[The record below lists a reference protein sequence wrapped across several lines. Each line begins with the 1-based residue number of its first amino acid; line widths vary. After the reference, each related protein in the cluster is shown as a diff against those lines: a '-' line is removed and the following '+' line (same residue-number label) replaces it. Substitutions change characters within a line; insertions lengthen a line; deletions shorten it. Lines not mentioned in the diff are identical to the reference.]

1 MDEIKRKGSVNVPRR
16 TFLKQAAVTTG
27 ALTLG
32 GIPGIL
38 ATGQAPA
45 YAKGATIHYLKESHF
60 VPAADK
66 AFLALA
72 KQFGKENGCTVRVE
86 RITQNDVRTRTAAAI
101 EAKAG
106 PDIVHMFNNLPHL
119 FADGLI
125 DMSDIA
131 EEMAKEQGGIYDVF
145 KANAFQNGHWIAVP
159 EFGFAWAWAYREDWL
174 KEAGWGQFPETFD
187 DLRKWG
193 KIMKAKGKP
202 IGQAFGHSENDPN
215 IYCYSL
221 IWCFGGKELEADG
234 KTVALDSKETIEAVK
249 WNTAFWKD
257 ALDEGGLSWDDG
269 SNNRAFISGSI
280 CATGNAVSIYFMAR
294 DKFPEVYKVTNHAH
308 QPKGPAGRY
317 LYLATQS
324 TGVMKYSK
332 NQKLAKDFVRWFMKP
347 EHYEKYFD
355 AGGTFGL
362 PPTKMWRDSKV
373 WTRDPKCTVF
383 RDVVDYARAIGY
395 PATPGRKASEA
406 YSKYIIVDMFAKAIQ
421 GMPAEDAVKWAAG
434 EYRKIYGA

>member
-1 MDEIKRKGSVNVPRR
+1 MGEKKGKESVSIPRR

-27 ALTLG
+27 ALSLG

-45 YAKGATIHYLKESHF
+45 FAKGTTLHYLKESHF

-72 KQFGKENGCTVRVE
+72 KQFGKEAGCKVRVE

-106 PDIVHMFNNLPHL
+106 PDICHMFNNLPHL

-125 DMSDIA
+125 DMSDVA
-131 EEMAKEQGGIYDVF
+131 EAIGKEQGGWYEAL
-145 KANAFQNGHWIAVP
+145 KANAFVGGRWLGVP
-159 EFGFAWAWAYREDWL
+159 EFGFAWAWAYRTDWL
-174 KEAGWGQFPETFD
+174 KESGLDKFPETLE
-187 DLRKWG
+187 DLRAWG

-202 IGQAFGHSENDPN
+202 IGQGFGHSENDPN
-215 IYCYSL
+215 IYCYGL
-221 IWCFGGKELEADG
+221 LWCFGAKELAEDG
-234 KTVALDSKETIEAVK
+234 KTVTLDSKETVEAVK

-269 SNNRAFISGSI
+269 SNNRAYISGSI

-294 DKFPEVYKVTNHAH
+294 DKFPEIHKVTSHAA

-317 LYLATQS
+317 YYLATIT

-332 NQKLAKDFVRWFMKP
+332 NQKLAKEFVKWFMSKDN
-347 EHYEKYFD
+347 YEKYFE
-355 AGGTFGL
+355 AKNTFGI
-362 PPTKMWRDSKV
+362 PGTKMWYDHPV
-373 WTRDPKCTVF
+373 WTKDPNNTVF
-383 RDVVDYARAIGY
+383 RDVVKDARPIGY
-395 PATPGRKASEA
+395 AGPPSRKASET

-421 GMPAEDAVKWAAG
+421 GMPAEQAVKWAAG
-434 EYRKIYGA
+434 EYRKIFG

>member
-1 MDEIKRKGSVNVPRR
+1 MNEKKGKKSVSIPRR

-27 ALTLG
+27 ALSLG

-45 YAKGATIHYLKESHF
+45 YAKGTTLHYLKESHF

-72 KQFGKENGCTVRVE
+72 KEFGKQAECTVRVE
-86 RITQNDVRTRTAAAI
+86 RITQNDVRPRTAAAI
-101 EAKAG
+101 EAKSG

-119 FADGLI
+119 FANGMI
-125 DMSDIA
+125 DMDDVA
-131 EEMAKEQGGIYDVF
+131 EAIGKAQGGYHEVF
-145 KANAFQNGHWIAVP
+145 KANAFQDGRWVAVP
-159 EFGFAWAWAYREDWL
+159 EFGFAWAWAYREDWM
-174 KEAGWGQFPETFD
+174 KEAGYDKFPETLD
-187 DLRKWG
+187 GLREFG
-193 KIMKAKGKP
+193 KTMKAKGKP
-202 IGQAFGHSENDPN
+202 IGQGFGHSENDPN

-269 SNNRAFISGSI
+269 SNNRAYISGSI
-280 CATGNAVSIYFMAR
+280 SATGNAVSIYFMAR
-294 DKFPEVYKVTNHAH
+294 DKFPEVYQVTNHAH
-308 QPKGPAGRY
+308 MPAGPAGRY

-324 TGVMKYSK
+324 TGVTKYSK
-332 NQKLAKDFVRWFMKP
+332 NQKLAKEFVKWFMTA
-347 EHYEKYFD
+347 ENYEKYFD

-362 PPTKMWRDSKV
+362 PPTKMWHDSTV

-383 RDVVDYARAIGY
+383 RDVVGYSRAIGY
-395 PATPGRKASEA
+395 AGPPSRKASEA

-421 GMPAEDAVKWAAG
+421 GMPAEEAVKWAAN
-434 EYRKIYGA
+434 EYRKIYA